1 VRSINQRAKFH
12 RRAFILL
19 FGTRNLVSGGA
30 GDPVAANCPRC
41 GATSSLVEKTIRPWF
56 TVFFLPVFPVG
67 RPRRFTQCTACQAS
81 YALPPEQ
88 LVNQVAKVGA
98 KQTER
103 AIEMYNSLR
112 ASPANSITLNELMQL
127 YASMNEVDQ
136 AISAAAD
143 FPQALHNS
151 EQCMTTLG
159 RVYIAK
165 HDHAEAIKWFDAA
178 LARNGL
184 LGDANYYKASAY
196 LSSDPA
202 QPAKAIGPAR
212 SARNAGYPNAD
223 GLLREAEEKAR
234 AAENG

>member
-1 VRSINQRAKFH
+1 
-12 RRAFILL
+12 
-19 FGTRNLVSGGA
+19 
-30 GDPVAANCPRC
+30 
-41 GATSSLVEKTIRPWF
+41 LVEKTVRPWF
-56 TVFFLPVFPVG
+56 TAFFLPIFPVG

-98 KQTER
+98 KQNER

-127 YASMNEVDQ
+127 YAAMNEFDQ

-165 HDHAEAIKWFDAA
+165 HDHTEAIKWFDAA
-178 LARNGL
+178 LARNAM
-184 LGDANYYKASAY
+184 LGDANYFKAAAY
-196 LSSDPA
+196 LSSTPPEA
-202 QPAKAIGPAR
+202 GKAIGPAR
-212 SARNAGYPNAD
+212 AARNAGYPNAD
-223 GLLREAEEKAR
+223 ALLREAEEKSR